1 MRMQTKI
8 SIILM
13 SLITGIIFILS
24 ASLYSQWFNSMQK
37 QVALDARDQ
46 AVILAEQA
54 DIRRAMTAENGYLL
68 VNKAVENIQIKTGI
82 QYLYILNNEGRY
94 FAHPLPERLNT
105 YYKEGDTKKHPLLE
119 PSGYHYGHSGDA
131 MVEAYAPIYTEG
143 VISGVVVIGI
153 YNGRILQTIKVN
165 ALKLLSITISV
176 LAFGLFLSYLLT
188 KNIKKAMKGLEPEG
202 IALLLSQQET
212 ILEQMGEGLLATDP
226 DGKVILINENA
237 KRLLKTVDTEMG
249 KSIAHLPFYRHFTLR
264 FHEENAKAISGEWRV
279 EAGAILKVDVS
290 ALSQVSSESGFLF
303 KLDDMSLV
311 LERAEELTN
320 MKQLTQALRA
330 QNHEFMNKLH
340 TVSGLIQLEA
350 YSDALRYIESVTKS
364 RKEMVE
370 ALNKHI
376 KSSVISGL
384 LLAKYSYAAE
394 RHVTLI
400 LDEEAHIERLPM
412 KASESDMTSLIG
424 NLIDNAIEA
433 IGASGGEITVDLYHD
448 EASFYLTV
456 SDNGP
461 GMSEALLKTCFNK
474 GMSTKGED
482 RGYGLSIVKE
492 KVQGLDGSITLKSED
507 GLCIQIVLPM

>member
-8 SIILM
+8 SMILM

-37 QVALDARDQ
+37 QVALDAKDQ
-46 AVILAEQA
+46 AVIIAEQA
-54 DIRRAMTAENGYLL
+54 VIRNAMIEENGYLI
-68 VNKAVENIQIKTGI
+68 VNKAVENIQLKTGI
-82 QYLYILNNEGRY
+82 QYLFIINNEGRY

-105 YYKEGDTKKHPLLE
+105 YYKEGDTKKNPLLE

-131 MVEAYAPIYTEG
+131 MVEAYAPIYTDG

-165 ALKLLSITISV
+165 ALKLFSITVSV
-176 LAFGLFLSYLLT
+176 LAFGLFLSFLLT
-188 KNIKKAMKGLEPEG
+188 KNIKKAMKGLEPEA

-212 ILEQMGEGLLATDP
+212 ILEQIGEGLLATDP
-226 DGKVILINENA
+226 VGKVIMINENA
-237 KRLLKTVDTEMG
+237 KRLLKNPDTEIG
-249 KSIAHLPFYRHFTLR
+249 NNVAHLPFYGHFTSR
-264 FHEENAKAISGEWRV
+264 YFKEKVPHIKGEWRV
-279 EAGAILKVDVS
+279 EGGAILKVDVI

-303 KLDDMSLV
+303 KMDDMSLV
-311 LERAEELTN
+311 VERAEELTN

-350 YSDALRYIESVTKS
+350 YEDALRYIESVTKS

-394 RHVTLI
+394 RHVTLT
-400 LDEEAHIERLPM
+400 LDEEAHIDRLP
-412 KASESDMTSLIG
+412 KTASEADMTSIIG

-433 IGASGGEITVDLYHD
+433 IGTKGGDITVDLYHD
-448 EASFYLTV
+448 ERFFYLTV
-456 SDNGP
+456 SDSGP
-461 GMSEALLKTCFNK
+461 GMTPEVIKTCFNK
-474 GMSTKGED
+474 GMSTKGDD
-482 RGYGLSIVKE
+482 RGYGLYIVKE
-492 KVQGLDGSITLKSED
+492 KVARLEGQIELKSEE
-507 GLCIQIVLPM
+507 GLCVQVVLPM